1 MIDGIPA
8 ERCLM
13 AKMKSGG
20 EEDGR
25 AQKEMRDIT
34 VDFDFTPNAL
44 SSILYKQGET
54 MVLATVTADKGHPR
68 WFPRNATR
76 GWIHAEYS
84 LLPGS
89 TNTRFR
95 RERNGAKGRTHEIE
109 RLVARSLRGAV
120 DLEALGPISMTVDC
134 EILNAD
140 GGTRCASI
148 TAGNIAL
155 RLAIRRL
162 IASGRC
168 LPVDLRASE
177 QDLKDGWTPPKM
189 SPEERANH
197 ESAVMANDVAALSV
211 GMVDGKVRV
220 DLDYVLDSNADVD
233 MNVVMTSEGS
243 FVEVQGTGEEATY
256 TRDELESLLNAAVDG
271 IGKLHELQASL
282 LEGRV

>member
-1 MIDGIPA
+1 MIDGTPA

-20 EEDGR
+20 KEDGR
-25 AQKEMRDIT
+25 AQKEMRKIT

-54 MVLATVTADKGHPR
+54 MVLATVTADKGLPR

-168 LPVDLRASE
+168 LPINLRGSE
-177 QDLKDGWTPPKM
+177 QDLKDGWTPPDLT
-189 SPEERANH
+189 PEERAKH
-197 ESAVMANDVAALSV
+197 EAAVMANDVAALSV

-256 TRDELESLLNAAVDG
+256 TRDELDSLLNAAVEG
-271 IGKLHELQASL
+271 IEKLHQLQTSL
-282 LEGRV
+282 LEGLD